1 MKQFILFTLLVFAF
15 FQGSSQGRVG
25 ISPTGQDPHSSAA
38 LDIVSPDKGLL
49 IPRMSSIS
57 RTSIAAPANG
67 LIIFDTDSNCIFF
80 YRQPTTSWVSLCQLS
95 GGIVGP
101 TGPQGPVGPQG
112 PTGATG
118 ATGPTGPQGIAGPQG
133 STGATGPQGPAG
145 AASALTCVTPNTI
158 LKSDGSQAT
167 CTVAPIFEDAI
178 GNVGIGNTT
187 PTQRLDISGNLKFSQ
202 ALMPNNNAGTTGQ
215 VLVSQG
221 ANTAPVWQSIGSVIQ
236 VLKSS
241 STRTLMTST
250 TFANITGLTQ
260 SFNLT
265 TNATVMVST
274 YGSLETTSDF
284 DDGSGVIVQVFLD
297 GIAIADMFQTIDIN
311 DAAAYNH
318 TIAPWSITNTLTL
331 TPGNHTILVKARKY
345 MGDDF
350 YAGGNTTAPSPNE
363 GGLILTIIP
372 Q

>member
-1 MKQFILFTLLVFAF
+1 MRKILLLAIFTLSF
-15 FQGSSQGRVG
+15 FQLFSQGRVG
-25 ISPTGQDPHSSAA
+25 ISPTGQDPHASAA
-38 LDIVSPDKGLL
+38 LDVVSPDKGIL
-49 IPRMSSIS
+49 IPRMSSTSRIS
-57 RTSIAAPANG
+57 IPAPGNG
-67 LIIFDTDSNCIFF
+67 LMVYDTDSNCIFF
-80 YRQPTTSWVSLCQLS
+80 YRQSTTCWISLCQIA
-95 GGIVGP
+95 GGM
-101 TGPQGPVGPQG
+101 GPQGP
-112 PTGATG
+112 
-118 ATGPTGPQGIAGPQG
+118 IG
-133 STGATGPQGPAG
+133 STGAQGPIGNTGPQGPAG
-145 AASALTCVTPNTI
+145 ATGVQGPAGATGAQGPAGPAAALACSTPNFI
-158 LKSDGSQAT
+158 LKSDGSQAA
-167 CTVAPIFEDAI
+167 CTVAPIFEDNA

-187 PTQRLDISGNLKFSQ
+187 PTQRLDITGNVRFSQ
-202 ALMPNNNAGTTGQ
+202 ALMPNNNPGSAGQ

-221 ANTAPVWQSIGSVIQ
+221 GNIAPIWQSIGSVMQ

-241 STRTLMTST
+241 ATRTLITST
-250 TFANITGLTQ
+250 TFTNIIGLTQ
-260 SFNLT
+260 TFNLT

-297 GIAIADMFQTIDIN
+297 GTAISDMFQTIDIN

-318 TIAPWSITNTLTL
+318 TIAPWAMTNTLTL